1 MEEVVK
7 DLYDEYIEDLRV
19 FYKDQEAAFPRI
31 PHSLL
36 KEKEVVSTYIKDDLS
51 DLVDCEYDQILHHL
65 LKDSTKHHIFVR
77 LFHDKDIF
85 DFDYNVKDKA
95 GNTLLMNFISA
106 YFPQMVEKNRKLH
119 WYYIVNL
126 MNGGYQIQPEDEV
139 FSVDF
144 YEDIKDDYKKVKKWV
159 KLRVLIKSKDLESY
173 LLVEPND
180 RLCCLISLKKGKNI
194 GIGFSN
200 MLGTANLALTSYK
213 ESGDIMLRAIQFSG
227 ISQQLINE
235 DKKGTF
241 NRLRVEF
248 LEDKPEQDKA
258 FEALVLELFPKLKVE
273 A

>member
-7 DLYDEYIEDLRV
+7 DLYDEYIEELRV

-106 YFPQMVEKNRKLH
+106 YFPQMVEKNRKLSFK
-119 WYYIVNL
+119 YEKLRFEVEDL
-126 MNGGYQIQPEDEV
+126 RYQNKILQKKVDEV
-139 FSVDF
+139 
-144 YEDIKDDYKKVKKWV
+144 DI
-159 KLRVLIKSKDLESY
+159 LIE
-173 LLVEPND
+173 
-180 RLCCLISLKKGKNI
+180 
-194 GIGFSN
+194 
-200 MLGTANLALTSYK
+200 
-213 ESGDIMLRAIQFSG
+213 
-227 ISQQLINE
+227 
-235 DKKGTF
+235 
-241 NRLRVEF
+241 
-248 LEDKPEQDKA
+248 KA
-258 FEALVLELFPKLKVE
+258 V
-273 A
+273 